1 MCLLMGGE
9 TTVTVTGEGR
19 GGRNQEL
26 ALAAALGLEGV
37 PGVAVMSLASDG
49 IDGPTDAAGAVV
61 SGETTA
67 QARALGLDPKAALAL
82 NDAYPLLNAVGALL
96 LTGPTGT
103 NVGDLVVG
111 LAYN

>member
-1 MCLLMGGE
+1 M
-9 TTVTVTGEGR
+9 
-19 GGRNQEL
+19 
-26 ALAAALGLEGV
+26 
-37 PGVAVMSLASDG
+37 
-49 IDGPTDAAGAVV
+49 V

-67 QARALGLDPKAALAL
+67 LARALGLDPNAALAL

-96 LTGPTGT
+96 RTGPTGT